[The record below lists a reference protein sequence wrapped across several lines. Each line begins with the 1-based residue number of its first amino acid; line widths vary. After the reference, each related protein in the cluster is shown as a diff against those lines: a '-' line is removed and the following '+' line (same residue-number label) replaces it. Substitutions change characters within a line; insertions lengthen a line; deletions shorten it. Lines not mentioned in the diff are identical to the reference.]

1 METSNK
7 VKVWLTCPLTH
18 AEAVRMAIGDAGI
31 GKIGNYSHCS
41 FVTKGTGYFMP
52 NNDANPAIGEVGKIE
67 AVDEVV
73 IEFVCEKDQIPL
85 LKEVLKATHPYE
97 EVALDV
103 FPMLSL

>member
-41 FVTKGTGYFMP
+41 FVTKGIGYFMP
-52 NNDANPAIGEVGKIE
+52 NNVANPAIGEAGKIE

-73 IEFVCEKDQIPL
+73 IEFVCEKEQLPL
-85 LKEVLKATHPYE
+85 LQEVLKATHPYE

-103 FPMLSL
+103 FPLLSL